1 MIHGHLRETS
11 QREAGMQVAV
21 SSEGSQP
28 LAMHRRPPR
37 LPMCRT
43 EREGVAFS

>member
-1 MIHGHLRETS
+1 MIHGHLRETT

-21 SSEGSQP
+21 SYEGSQP
-28 LAMHRRPPR
+28 WAMHRGPQR

-43 EREGVAFS
+43 EREGGAFS